1 MLTDTSVDAGLKLRQ
16 RATQLFDNKLRSVS
30 YGQDS
35 NYVAT
40 FRRAEQ

>member
-1 MLTDTSVDAGLKLRQ
+1 MLTDTSVDAGRRLRQ
-16 RATQLFDNKLRSVS
+16 RATQLFENELRSVW